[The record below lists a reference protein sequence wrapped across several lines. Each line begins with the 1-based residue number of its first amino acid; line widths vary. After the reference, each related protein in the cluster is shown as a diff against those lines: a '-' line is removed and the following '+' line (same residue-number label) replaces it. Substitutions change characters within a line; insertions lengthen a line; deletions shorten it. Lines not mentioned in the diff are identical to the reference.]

1 MSSRVIIFLFSY
13 LAKILKNVFMV
24 IATKF
29 YLAILESFHF
39 LNFCVVIKET
49 IVCALTFVVVRIYI
63 GAVVNIVI
71 TVVCLRKRINLE

>member
-24 IATKF
+24 IATKS

-39 LNFCVVIKET
+39 LNFCVIIKET
-49 IVCALTFVVVRIYI
+49 IVFALTFVVVRIYI
-63 GAVVNIVI
+63 GAVVSIVI
-71 TVVCLRKRINLE
+71 TVICLRKNLT